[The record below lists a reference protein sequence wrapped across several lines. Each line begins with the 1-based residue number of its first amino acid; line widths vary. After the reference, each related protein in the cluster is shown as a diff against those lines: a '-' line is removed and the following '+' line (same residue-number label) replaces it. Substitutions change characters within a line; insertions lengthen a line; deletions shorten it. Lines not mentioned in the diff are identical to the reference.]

1 MKAIFVSYNQA
12 FNDEIVECLEKNGQ
26 RGFSRW
32 DEVMGRGSE
41 DGEPHYGSHA
51 WPVLNQSVLSVVED
65 DKVDQILR
73 DLKGK
78 DERHPELGLRAFVW
92 NIEEHI

>member
-51 WPVLNQSVLSVVED
+51 WPVMNQAVLTVVED
-65 DKVDQILR
+65 ADVDAVLAGLR
-73 DLKGK
+73 QK
-78 DERHPELGLRAFVW
+78 DADYPELGLRAFVW
-92 NIEEHI
+92 NVEQFI